1 MILAILSSFKRHH
14 RLFRSPVAIF
24 AFAIMAILKKLADVA
39 AEIMFTIEDY
49 EVYGKIVRVRS
60 FKRYA

>member
-1 MILAILSSFKRHH
+1 MGFSGLL
-14 RLFRSPVAIF
+14 LQIF

-39 AEIMFTIEDY
+39 TEIMFTIEDY

-60 FKRYA
+60 FKRYAWPDPKLRSD